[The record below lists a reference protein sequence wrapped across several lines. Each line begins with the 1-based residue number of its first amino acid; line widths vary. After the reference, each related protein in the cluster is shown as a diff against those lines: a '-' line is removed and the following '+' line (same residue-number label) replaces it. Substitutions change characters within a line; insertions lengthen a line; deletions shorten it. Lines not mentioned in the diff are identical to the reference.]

1 MPVGAVPRHPDPQHG
16 GGGRRMSLTPQDA
29 VERALELST
38 ADECIAIAGVS
49 HSANV
54 RWANNTLTTNGV
66 THGAD
71 LTVISIVRDG
81 DTVRTASLS
90 RSGVDADE
98 IADLVEASG
107 RAAADSAPAA

>member
-1 MPVGAVPRHPDPQHG
+1 
-16 GGGRRMSLTPQDA
+16 MSLTPQEA
-29 VERALELST
+29 VERALALST

-66 THGAD
+66 VHSAD
-71 LTVISIVRDG
+71 LTVISIVHEG

-90 RSGVDADE
+90 RTGVGDDE
-98 IADLVEASG
+98 IADLVAASA
-107 RAAADSAPAA
+107 RAAKESPAASDAAPLAQRPAG